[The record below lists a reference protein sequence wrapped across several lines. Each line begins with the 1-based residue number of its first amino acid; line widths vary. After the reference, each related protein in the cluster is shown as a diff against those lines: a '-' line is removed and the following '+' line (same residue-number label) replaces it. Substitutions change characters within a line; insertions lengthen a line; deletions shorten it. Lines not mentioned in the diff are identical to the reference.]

1 MAFLLSVHVSSLQML
16 CNKQNLRPAANLLS
30 SVLLILK
37 RWSTSGELYLQS
49 TSFFFGGGGL
59 PVFFSFKTFSSHLT
73 YTFSS
78 VFTVHA

>member
-1 MAFLLSVHVSSLQML
+1 MAFLLSVHVSALQML

-49 TSFFFGGGGL
+49 TSFFWGGEGGL
-59 PVFFSFKTFSSHLT
+59 ACLF
-73 YTFSS
+73 
-78 VFTVHA
+78 